1 MLAKVAKSWVL
12 FFVILAA
19 FVGVFFLAGKFLN
32 KKNTNEPEVLNS
44 PILTAVSSPS
54 PEISAPLSSKED
66 IVRTFCELIDEGRI
80 SDAVFMMDLKDD
92 AERQSW
98 AVSLNNFSS
107 FKLVNIKESKIDK
120 TRNSFEVDIDVS
132 LKKNLAD
139 LPIPNYGWVDGI
151 NKRWIN
157 LKEVETGKYK
167 IAGIATGP

>member
-1 MLAKVAKSWVL
+1 M
-12 FFVILAA
+12 
-19 FVGVFFLAGKFLN
+19 
-32 KKNTNEPEVLNS
+32 
-44 PILTAVSSPS
+44 
-54 PEISAPLSSKED
+54 
-66 IVRTFCELIDEGRI
+66 VRTFCELIDGGRI
-80 SDAVFMMDLKDD
+80 SDAVLMMDLKDD

-132 LKKNLAD
+132 LKKNLTD
-139 LPIPNYGWVDGI
+139 LPIPNYGWVEGI